1 MYSFSVR
8 APTWH
13 RFIGELTSKKN
24 RDDNI
29 YVFSHD
35 TDQNELSYKC
45 MDELIEIQ
53 TKHHFAGW
61 FFNVLKAND
70 FMFDK
75 VEPAIEE
82 SVALNEAFKHML
94 SLYGQYEGLFERL
107 DDQIVEEL
115 AIHQVDDYTVSRYQ
129 EVRDANQAFYKAYL
143 IMKDVSAVMKT
154 SITRDERTVSTATI
168 TIE

>member
-13 RFIGELTSKKN
+13 RFIGMLTSNEN
-24 RDDNI
+24 RHDNI

-35 TDQNELSYKC
+35 TDQNGLSYKC
-45 MDELIEIQ
+45 MDELLKMQ
-53 TKHHFAGW
+53 RVHHFAGW
-61 FFNVLKAND
+61 FFNILKADD

-82 SVALNEAFKHML
+82 CVAVNEAFKHML
-94 SLYGQYEGLFERL
+94 SLYGRYEGLVERL
-107 DDQIVEEL
+107 DDQIAEEL
-115 AIHQVDDYTVSRYQ
+115 ASDHENDYAMSRYQ

-143 IMKDVSAVMKT
+143 ETKDGSATMKT
-154 SITRDERTVSTATI
+154 SITRDERTISIATI